1 MGGVLMQGG
10 DGGKK
15 DSVFLCVLLQRNFS
29 KELNLQSMDTISEE
43 KKYVLRLLNTKIR
56 FKISLKN
63 ISALKFK

>member
-1 MGGVLMQGG
+1 
-10 DGGKK
+10 
-15 DSVFLCVLLQRNFS
+15 
-29 KELNLQSMDTISEE
+29 MDTISEE